1 MMLRQSSLFNKPE
14 ELDFERL
21 YSQLYKELGRDKD
34 SLVLFEWA
42 LEDAY
47 ATKFDKNLEYFNE
60 RPDLLSI
67 SNESLFHELAMML
80 QRFEE
85 DEEYE
90 KCAIV
95 LKVTNELK
103 KAFK

>member
-1 MMLRQSSLFNKPE
+1 MLDKSSLFNRPD
-14 ELDFERL
+14 ELDFENL
-21 YSQLYKELGRDKD
+21 FTQLDQELGRDSE
-34 SLVLFEWA
+34 SLILFEWA

-47 ATKFDKNLEYFNE
+47 ASKFESNREYLEG
-60 RPDLLSI
+60 RPDLMNI
-67 SNESLFHELAMML
+67 INESLFLELDNL
-80 QRFEE
+80 LKRFEE
-85 DEEYE
+85 LEEYE

>member
-1 MMLRQSSLFNKPE
+1 MMLQHSSLFNKPE

-21 YSQLYKELGRDKD
+21 YSQLYSELGRDNE

-47 ATKFDKNLEYFNE
+47 AAKFDRNKEYFNE

-67 SNESLFHELAMML
+67 SNDSLFHELDMML
-80 QRFEE
+80 KRFES